1 MFVSLVFQLLSIS
14 NFFLNI
20 YILFVLLF
28 FGFFEIASEGF
39 VIISL
44 VNIFTH
50 GLSGNLRNIYLGSK
64 SYFNLKNIIVFRITV
79 GIMGIVIT
87 TLITYFIIGKA
98 NIFFHI
104 FFIILTVSNWIFELL
119 IARNEKNNLINKF
132 HVINIISLIL
142 LFPIIILLFSV
153 NSTIIIIAL
162 YLVLKLLAYNKFF
175 KNIFILDSLNKKGVF
190 INLNLGTLSTLLKT
204 ISNFIWRLSAL
215 LFIGKSK
222 SAILFMGFSLGSF
235 YGTMFDISYGAS
247 FIKNKIK
254 NKNYFLNVFF
264 IIYVLCIFLFII
276 IYKKFSNFNI
286 TQYELLFTTTMISV
300 MGAYL
305 SIFALQSR
313 QGYYEKPSLHNICY
327 KIDIITYIFNSIII
341 SALYSVGANYLI
353 LAYLISCIFL
363 YFMYNVTIKYAI
375 SKNNK

>member
-1 MFVSLVFQLLSIS
+1 MFIGLTFQLLSIS

-28 FGFFEIASEGF
+28 FGLFEIASEGF

-44 VNIFTH
+44 LNIFTH

-64 SYFNLKNIIVFRITV
+64 GYFNLKNIITFRIIV
-79 GIMGIVIT
+79 GTTGIVIT
-87 TLITYFIIGKA
+87 TLIAYFIIGKT

-104 FFIILTVSNWIFELL
+104 FLIILTVSNWIFELL

-132 HVINIISLIL
+132 YGINIVSLIL
-142 LFPIIILLFSV
+142 LFPIIILFFSV
-153 NSTIIIIAL
+153 DSTAIIIVL
-162 YLVLKLLAYNKFF
+162 YVVLNFLAYNKFF
-175 KNIFILDSLNKKGVF
+175 KNIFILDSLGKKDIL
-190 INLNLGTLSTLLKT
+190 INFNLGTLSTLLKT

-215 LFIGKSK
+215 LLIGKSK

-254 NKNYFLNVFF
+254 NKNYFLNIFF
-264 IIYVLCIFLFII
+264 IIYVLCVFLFII
-276 IYKKFSNFNI
+276 SYKKFSNFNI
-286 TQYELLFTTTMISV
+286 TQYELLFNTTIISV
-300 MGAYL
+300 IGSYL

-313 QGYYEKPSLHNICY
+313 QSYYEKPSLYNICY
-327 KIDIITYIFNSIII
+327 KIDIIIYIFNSIVI
-341 SALYSVGANYLI
+341 SALYSIGANYLI
-353 LAYLISCIFL
+353 SAYLISCIFL
-363 YFMYNVTIKYAI
+363 YFMYNVTIKYVL

>member
-28 FGFFEIASEGF
+28 FGFLEIASEGF

-64 SYFNLKNIIVFRITV
+64 NYFNLKNIIVFRITV

-87 TLITYFIIGKA
+87 TLIAYLIIGKA

-104 FFIILTVSNWIFELL
+104 FLIILTVSNWIFELL

-142 LFPIIILLFSV
+142 LFPIVILFFSV

-162 YLVLKLLAYNKFF
+162 YLVLNLLAYNKFF
-175 KNIFILDSLNKKGVF
+175 KNIFI
-190 INLNLGTLSTLLKT
+190 
-204 ISNFIWRLSAL
+204 
-215 LFIGKSK
+215 
-222 SAILFMGFSLGSF
+222 
-235 YGTMFDISYGAS
+235 
-247 FIKNKIK
+247 
-254 NKNYFLNVFF
+254 
-264 IIYVLCIFLFII
+264 
-276 IYKKFSNFNI
+276 
-286 TQYELLFTTTMISV
+286 
-300 MGAYL
+300 
-305 SIFALQSR
+305 
-313 QGYYEKPSLHNICY
+313 
-327 KIDIITYIFNSIII
+327 
-341 SALYSVGANYLI
+341 
-353 LAYLISCIFL
+353 
-363 YFMYNVTIKYAI
+363 
-375 SKNNK
+375 